1 MRRLDEYYVF
11 NNWDKRGS
19 FRIGCPFL
27 KKEMTIEIILILII
41 VPILA
46 FYGGFMIGGLIF
58 AIYKE
63 IRTFNEKRNTKK

>member
-11 NNWDKRGS
+11 NNWDKRGGS
-19 FRIGCPFL
+19 RIGCPFL
-27 KKEMTIEIILILII
+27 RNEMTIEIILILII

>member
-1 MRRLDEYYVF
+1 VF
-11 NNWDKRGS
+11 NNWVTRGS

-27 KKEMTIEIILILII
+27 KKGMTIEIVLIMILL
-41 VPILA
+41 PIFA

-63 IRTFNEKRNTKK
+63 IRAINERRNPKK

>member
-1 MRRLDEYYVF
+1 MYLGFCV
-11 NNWDKRGS
+11 RGS
-19 FRIGCPFL
+19 FSHNYPFL
-27 KKEMTIEIILILII
+27 KKDMTIEIVLIMLFL
-41 VPILA
+41 PILA

>member
-1 MRRLDEYYVF
+1 
-11 NNWDKRGS
+11 
-19 FRIGCPFL
+19 
-27 KKEMTIEIILILII
+27 MTIEIVLIMLFL
-41 VPILA
+41 PILA